1 MQAWK
6 NQFCRTCK
14 VFAGQGTVR
23 IPLCSSSQ
31 IWLWG
36 CWEDLGWLGAS
47 GSVPVLGDAQGR
59 EKGRARDCCP
69 SSHCTCTCLVWSSL
83 VHSFSHV
90 FIGHLGATPEAK
102 CLALG
107 WDYQNENTWPV
118 CPTRPHGNVESWG
131 FFKGMPRTQRSIKK
145 EGSQ

>member
-36 CWEDLGWLGAS
+36 CREDLGWLGAG
-47 GSVPVLGDAQGR
+47 GSASVLGDAWGR
-59 EKGRARDCCP
+59 EKGRAHDCCP
-69 SSHCTCTCLVWSSL
+69 LSYCTCTCLARSGL
-83 VHSFSHV
+83 IHSFFHV
-90 FIGHLGATPEAK
+90 FIGHLGAPPGAK

-107 WDYQNENTWPV
+107 WDYQDENTWPV

-131 FFKGMPRTQRSIKK
+131 FFKGMPRTHGSIIK
-145 EGSQ
+145 EVSQ